1 MYKSKNFI
9 TVIKNL
15 PYNIKNIFQWSKI
28 LWNNFDW
35 DDGYLMNIIEYKLS
49 KMKKYFENGDFI
61 EEEEYDKMLEKINV
75 ALNAC
80 HQLTSRDFE
89 LELLDP
95 YYKKYPFHIDT
106 WTDENGRVVHG
117 MKSMEGKEKDDFLA
131 MTKTIDEKELEYNHQ
146 LFDTMRDYHD
156 WWWD

>member
-1 MYKSKNFI
+1 MMNDI
-9 TVIKNL
+9 IKKIKQI
-15 PYNIKNIFQWSKI
+15 PGNIKAVLQWSKI

-35 DDGYLMNIIEYKLS
+35 DDGYLLDVIEYKLTR
-49 KMKKYFENGDFI
+49 MKKYFESADFI
-61 EEEEYDKMLEKINV
+61 VQEEYDKITAQIDI

-89 LELLDP
+89 IEILNTHYD
-95 YYKKYPFHIDT
+95 KYPFYL
-106 WTDENGRVVHG
+106 DEWFDDKGVIHSG
-117 MKSMEGKEKDDFLA
+117 MLPMEGEERESWMA
-131 MTKTIDEKELEYNHQ
+131 MHKILEEKELEYNHQ